1 MTSQFV
7 SSTPT
12 KRILVVEDD
21 LSLQNV
27 YKTLLTRETF
37 DVIGVT
43 TVEQAKNTAKNSMF
57 DCILL
62 DIMLPGGQ
70 NGFDFLEFITKEN
83 RYKNVP
89 ILVLTNL
96 NQEQSS
102 AKQMGVTEWLVKSDI
117 SAQEIVNKVK
127 EVMKV

>member
-21 LSLQNV
+21 LALQNV
-27 YKTLLTRETF
+27 YKTLLTRENF
-37 DVIGVT
+37 DVVGVT
-43 TVEQAKNTAKNSMF
+43 TVEQAEGVTKTSMF

-70 NGFDFLEFITKEN
+70 NGFDFLEYIN
-83 RYKNVP
+83 QDLRYKKVP
-89 ILVLTNL
+89 VLVLTNL

-102 AKQMGVTEWLVKSDI
+102 ARQMGVTEWLVKSDV
-117 SAQEIVNKVK
+117 SAQEIVDKVK
-127 EVMKV
+127 LATKV